1 MTDKSDDN
9 VVSFPRR
16 PTKAPASSTVQ
27 FEVASNTPGTVPKY
41 SIRHQMFQH
50 TPLSPALACS
60 REQRAQLWR
69 IWDLCHQIQKSAMY
83 AVHVPVLADD
93 LERHLELLSK
103 QIPTPQGDTDG
114 PDQN

>member
-9 VVSFPRR
+9 VVSFPGRQ
-16 PTKAPASSTVQ
+16 TKAPASSTVQ
-27 FEVASNTPGTVPKY
+27 FEVGNNTPSTVPKY
-41 SIRHQMFQH
+41 SIRHQMFQD

-93 LERHLELLSK
+93 LERHLELLNK